1 MDFDYFAAPAV
12 LLVFGVLVALFAVRH
27 LRLLPRK
34 FPNKGQRVPRIF
46 DQFILL
52 VTVIGSVFLAVA
64 SGYNAVALYRF
75 HAFSQ
80 PPGQIYFVNG
90 HRMRMNCTGV
100 GSPTIVLDS
109 GLGNDALIWGSVQ
122 PLLEKTTRVCSY
134 DRAGYGWSDAVSGP
148 RDADHIAAELHQL
161 LVEAHIDGPIVLM
174 GHSIAGMYIRD
185 YSAHY
190 PENIAGLIFV
200 DGSTPLQEENPALQ
214 SAGETGAP
222 RWASVLVMRSVA
234 IVGLPRFV
242 GTCAKPIPGFE
253 GRAGQLLAEDLCHPR
268 FHSVEREFESFHA
281 SGQQTIHTGPF
292 GALPVL
298 IFSQDP
304 ANALSQK
311 HPPQELVDL
320 ENAWSQMQESLKNL
334 STRSR
339 SIIAKGSSHAVQVD
353 RPDLLGKEVPLFI
366 EQIRGAAPQPTN
378 YGSTVIE

>member
-1 MDFDYFAAPAV
+1 
-12 LLVFGVLVALFAVRH
+12 
-27 LRLLPRK
+27 
-34 FPNKGQRVPRIF
+34 
-46 DQFILL
+46 
-52 VTVIGSVFLAVA
+52 
-64 SGYNAVALYRF
+64 
-75 HAFSQ
+75 
-80 PPGQIYFVNG
+80 
-90 HRMRMNCTGV
+90 
-100 GSPTIVLDS
+100 
-109 GLGNDALIWGSVQ
+109 
-122 PLLEKTTRVCSY
+122 
-134 DRAGYGWSDAVSGP
+134 
-148 RDADHIAAELHQL
+148 
-161 LVEAHIDGPIVLM
+161 
-174 GHSIAGMYIRD
+174 
-185 YSAHY
+185 
-190 PENIAGLIFV
+190 
-200 DGSTPLQEENPALQ
+200 
-214 SAGETGAP
+214 
-222 RWASVLVMRSVA
+222 MRSVA

-339 SIIAKGSSHAVQVD
+339 RIIAKGSSHAVQVD